1 MAEIKALNSKILAQL
16 RNIGEN
22 TGAEKMPKSVPY
34 HPFKI
39 KSLKDPLFA
48 VAYLTEILEEEE
60 GDLELG
66 IMRKALRD
74 VFEALGE
81 PNMSAEEASLHL
93 EKLDILLSQNGS
105 ATIYALASW
114 LNALGLKLSV
124 VVDEGDKGEEKD
136 FVSAAEFA
144 EVGNV

>member
-1 MAEIKALNSKILAQL
+1 
-16 RNIGEN
+16 
-22 TGAEKMPKSVPY
+22 MPNKSVPY
-34 HPFKI
+34 HPLKI

-48 VAYLTEILEEEE
+48 IAYLTEIFEEES

-81 PNMSAEEASLHL
+81 LNMSAEDAKLHL
-93 EKLDILLSQNGS
+93 EKLDILLSGEGS
-105 ATIYALASW
+105 ATIYALANW

-124 VVDEGDKGEEKD
+124 TVAKEDEGEQESSVTDVEL
-136 FVSAAEFA
+136 V

>member
-1 MAEIKALNSKILAQL
+1 M
-16 RNIGEN
+16 
-22 TGAEKMPKSVPY
+22 TMPKSLPY
-34 HPFKI
+34 HPYKI
-39 KSLKDPLFA
+39 SNLKDPA
-48 VAYLTEILEEEE
+48 YSAGYLTEILEEEE

-81 PNMSAEEASLHL
+81 PNMSAEDAKLHL
-93 EKLDILLSQNGS
+93 EKLDVLLSGEGS

-114 LNALGLKLSV
+114 LKALGLKLTV
-124 VVDEGDKGEEKD
+124 AVDQGDEGEDEGS
-136 FVSAAEFA
+136 VSGAELA

>member
-1 MAEIKALNSKILAQL
+1 
-16 RNIGEN
+16 
-22 TGAEKMPKSVPY
+22 MPKSVPY
-34 HPFKI
+34 HPLKI

-66 IMRKALRD
+66 IMPKALRD

-81 PNMSAEEASLHL
+81 PNMSAEDAKLHL
-93 EKLDILLSQNGS
+93 EKLDVLLSGEGS

-114 LNALGLKLSV
+114 LNALGLKLTVAV
-124 VVDEGDKGEEKD
+124 VQEDEGEDEAS
-136 FVSAAEFA
+136 VSDVELA
-144 EVGNV
+144 EVGKV